1 MKTSLIA
8 PIALAAALLV
18 AAPALADTLIDNANG
33 VQVDASGKLQRFTGL
48 VIGDDGKV
56 KVVLAKGQRR
66 PLRIARRID
75 AGGKTL
81 LPGLIDAHGHVI
93 DSPGGGGGLGLVLI
107 QLDLTGTSSLAE
119 LQRRLK
125 AHADATSGDGWIT
138 GRGWNQELWP
148 DKRFPTAADLDA
160 VVMDR
165 PVWLTRVDGHAAIGN
180 TAALKAAGVM
190 AATVSPTGGQVE
202 RSANGVPTGLFIDN
216 AIALVAD
223 KIPATTPEVMDRALA
238 AAQVALLAN
247 GITAVADMGTSVS
260 GWDAMRRAGERGRLG
275 IRIMSYADGLAPI
288 RSISGSTSGW
298 LYADRLHLGGVKL
311 YADGAL
317 GSRGAWLKAPY
328 HDKPNTRGLR
338 FLTDAELGAQAE
350 AAAAGGYQLAI
361 HAIGDA
367 ANAQVIRTF
376 EGLNKRHKGDRRW
389 RIEHLQI
396 ADPADLKRLK
406 PAGIIASMQPTHQ
419 TSDRTMAEARLDPPR
434 LKGAY
439 AWRTIERMGVRLA
452 FGSDFPVESPN
463 PFPGLSAAVS
473 RQDPNGQPPGGWR
486 PVEKVSFATALNGFT
501 RGAAYAGF
509 AEGKI
514 GSLEPGKWADFILVD
529 RDVAQVDQKALA
541 ATRVLETWVAGK
553 KLFSADV
560 LPAR

>member
-8 PIALAAALLV
+8 LTMLAATGLLPFG
-18 AAPALADTLIDNANG
+18 PAVADTLIDNANG
-33 VQVDASGKLQRFTGL
+33 VQVDQSGKLQRFSGL

-56 KVVLAKGQRR
+56 RQLLVKGQER
-66 PLRIARRID
+66 PAATVRID

-81 LPGLIDAHGHVI
+81 LPGLIDAHGHVM
-93 DSPGGGGGLGLVLI
+93 GLGFAAL
-107 QLDLTGTSSLAE
+107 QLDLTGTTSLAD
-119 LQRRLK
+119 LQGRLQ
-125 AHADATSGDGWIT
+125 AYATANSGSGWIQ
-138 GRGWNQELWP
+138 GRGWNQESWA
-148 DKRFPTAADLDA
+148 DKRFPIAADLDA
-160 VVMDR
+160 VVSDR
-165 PVWLTRVDGHAAIGN
+165 PVWLGRVDGHAAIAN
-180 TAALKAAGVM
+180 SAAMKAGGITDK
-190 AATVSPTGGQVE
+190 TVSPIGGRIENGLFVDAAMALVE
-202 RSANGVPTGLFIDN
+202 GKIPRPTPAMFDAALAKAQQLMLSTGL
-216 AIALVAD
+216 
-223 KIPATTPEVMDRALA
+223 TA
-238 AAQVALLAN
+238 A
-247 GITAVADMGTSVS
+247 ADMGTSAED
-260 GWDAMRRAGERGRLG
+260 WAAMNRAGRAGTLRA
-275 IRIMSYADGLAPI
+275 RILSYAGGIPAMKAINGGKP
-288 RSISGSTSGW
+288 SGW

-328 HDKPNTRGLR
+328 HDKPDTRGLR

-350 AAAAGGYQLAI
+350 EAASGGYQLAI

-367 ANAQVIRTF
+367 ANAQVIGAF
-376 EGLNKRHKGDRRW
+376 EGLNRRHKGNRRW

-396 ADPADLKRLK
+396 ADPADLRRLK

-463 PFPGLSAAVS
+463 PFPGLAAAVS
-473 RQDPNGQPPGGWR
+473 RQDPSGQPPGGWR
-486 PVEKVSFATALNGFT
+486 LEERVSFATALNGFT

-509 AEGKI
+509 ADTRI

-529 RDVAQVDQKALA
+529 RDVARVNPQALA

-553 KLFSADV
+553 KVYASANA